1 MADGV
6 CGIFAIWSAAGGLAA
21 PDLTVPVR
29 ALSHRGPDG
38 RGTWC
43 APSGRAALGHTRLA
57 VVGLA
62 TGAQPM
68 HTCDGRYHLAATG
81 EFYGYQ
87 EIQAELR
94 RSGRRLS
101 TGSDSEIALHL
112 YAESGPRA
120 LDRLRGEFAFVI
132 WDERDGELFAAR
144 DRFGIKP
151 LYYAHHRGR
160 LYLSSEIKA
169 LLAAGVPARWDR
181 ASLADHLT
189 VCCLPDRTL
198 FHGIRQVPPGCY
210 LRAGEGGTR
219 ITTYWDLDY
228 PLAAELPETAESP
241 AHLETIESAVCAAVR
256 TRMQADVGVA
266 YHLSGG
272 LDSTTV
278 VAVAARHADPATF
291 TVRFRDDASFD
302 EGQTARRTAEAVGA
316 RHTEIVFAESDFA
329 GQAAETVARG
339 EMIQENSH
347 GAARLMQSQAIRAA
361 GYKVVMAG
369 EGGDEVFAGY
379 PQSRK
384 DLAYS
389 LSPQVRARAR
399 DSYAKLNAHGPAGH
413 LRFLLSQLDFVPNWM
428 LDRHMTVTLP
438 LTTVLRD
445 EFARELEQR
454 EPCAALFSGQGSAQL
469 AGRTPYHQAMY
480 LFCKTW
486 LCNYILAAER
496 LDMAHGLEVRLPFF
510 DHHLFAA
517 AKWAPLDWY
526 VRGDS
531 PKPLLREAMRRYL
544 PDEVYR
550 GGKQGFFAPPA
561 VGDDRVLMRL
571 RELVRRGALDGLP
584 FFDPAKIDAMAQRLT
599 GLPAARRA
607 PYDKAVQFVTGVI
620 LMTETFHMSS
630 PG

>member
-1 MADGV
+1 
-6 CGIFAIWSAAGGLAA
+6 
-21 PDLTVPVR
+21 
-29 ALSHRGPDG
+29 
-38 RGTWC
+38 
-43 APSGRAALGHTRLA
+43 
-57 VVGLA
+57 
-62 TGAQPM
+62 M
-68 HTCDGRYHLAATG
+68 HTDDGRYHLAATG

-101 TGSDSEIALHL
+101 TNSDSEIALHL
-112 YAESGPRA
+112 YAEAGARA
-120 LDRLRGEFAFVI
+120 LERLRGEFAFVI

-189 VCCLPDRTL
+189 MCCPADRTL
-198 FHGIRQVPPGCY
+198 FHGIHQVPPGCY

-228 PLAAELPETAESP
+228 PPAADLPKTADSP
-241 AHLETIESAVCAAVR
+241 AHLKTIESAVCAAVR
-256 TRMQADVGVA
+256 TRMRADVGIA

-278 VAVAARHADPATF
+278 VAVAARHLDPPTF
-291 TVRFRDDASFD
+291 TVRFRDASFD
-302 EGQTARRTAEAVGA
+302 EGEIARRTADAVGA

-329 GQAAETVARG
+329 GQAAETVAHG

-347 GAARLMQSQAIRAA
+347 GAARLLQSEAIRAA

-399 DSYAKLNAHGPAGH
+399 DSYAKLNAHGAAGH
-413 LRFLLSQLDFVPNWM
+413 LRFLLSQLGFVPNWV

-438 LTTVLRD
+438 LTAILRD

-517 AKWAPLDWY
+517 AKWTPLAWY
-526 VRGDS
+526 VREDS

-561 VGDDRVLMRL
+561 VGDDRVLTRL
-571 RELVRRGALDGLP
+571 RELVHRGALDGLP

-599 GLPAARRA
+599 CLPAARRA
-607 PYDKAVQFVTGVI
+607 PYDRAVQFVTGVI

-630 PG
+630 YG